1 MPHIELTAIARKIND
16 TEEAI
21 KNIAQCSDVNMR
33 AIMTSELERR
43 LSNLQEQKKNGAV
56 VLQRVCFP
64 KNIR

>member
-43 LSNLQEQKKNGAV
+43 LSNLQEQKKKMEQSFSKESV
-56 VLQRVCFP
+56 SLR
-64 KNIR
+64 I

>member
-33 AIMTSELERR
+33 AIMT
-43 LSNLQEQKKNGAV
+43 LSL
-56 VLQRVCFP
+56 
-64 KNIR
+64 IHI